1 MGIAKGFF
9 ITFEGIE
16 GSGKSTQIA
25 SLSSFLKKKI
35 TKKVFLTREP
45 GGTKISEKIRKL
57 VIDDLDKKSN
67 PLTELFLLFAA
78 RAEHYDLI
86 KDFLSKGYIVLC
98 DRYVDSTIAYQH
110 YNGSIK
116 LEVIRYLQKLIDK
129 NKKPDLTF
137 LLDVDPLITK
147 FRISKRKKVLDRFD
161 RESLS
166 TMRIIKKGFLKIAKS
181 NKKRVKIISEKL
193 SIKEVQ
199 KKIQYIALSHIK
211 NAKYK

>member
-1 MGIAKGFF
+1 MGISKGFF
-9 ITFEGIE
+9 VTFEGIE

-25 SLSSFLKKKI
+25 ELSSFLKKKI